1 VIIPDS
7 TRMFR
12 EAAEA
17 PLAVREQLRRN
28 ASVVAEAGAKLRE
41 LAPRAVVTCARGS
54 SDHAATFAKYL
65 IETRAG
71 VLTSSAAPS
80 VSSVYAA
87 KADLQ
92 GTLFLAVSQS
102 GASPDLV
109 ATAAAARNAG
119 SYVIALVNAEGS
131 PLSQAAHLTL
141 PLCAGSET
149 SVAATKS
156 YIASLAAIVHL
167 VGHWQNDEEMLA
179 ALELAPVSLARAW
192 GVDWTRIAAI
202 LQPVTGLYVVGRGLG
217 LGVAQEAALKLKE
230 TCGLHA
236 EAFSS
241 AEVRHGPMA
250 LVTHGFPVML
260 FAQSDE
266 TRAGVEALAIEMAAR
281 GASVMLAGSNAPR
294 ASGATSLTAMAAAAM
309 PSAVGARATPP
320 SVASRDGAQT
330 GGALTSSVGVDG
342 DAAASPGVLRLETVA
357 AHPAIEPMLFVQSF
371 YRAAN
376 ALSIARGRD
385 PDRPPNLS
393 KVTETV

>member
-17 PLAVREQLRRN
+17 PLAVSAQLARNRELVSH
-28 ASVVAEAGAKLRE
+28 AAATLRE
-41 LAPRAVVTCARGS
+41 LAPRAVITCARGS

-80 VSSVYAA
+80 VSSIYAA

-92 GTLFLAVSQS
+92 GTLFLAISQS
-102 GASPDLV
+102 GASPDLI
-109 ATAAAARNAG
+109 ATAESARKAG
-119 SYVIALVNAEGS
+119 AYVIAMVNADSS
-131 PLSQAAHLTL
+131 PLAQTAHLAI
-141 PLCAGSET
+141 PLCAGRET

-167 VGHWQNDEEMLA
+167 VGHWQNDEALLD
-179 ALELAPVSLARAW
+179 ALEQSPASLARAW
-192 GVDWTRIAAI
+192 ALDWTSAAGT
-202 LQPVTGLYVVGRGLG
+202 LQSAIGLYVVGRGLG
-217 LGVAQEAALKLKE
+217 LGAAQEAALKLKE

-241 AEVRHGPMA
+241 AEVKHGPMA
-250 LVTHGFPVML
+250 LVGEGFPVLL
-260 FAQSDE
+260 FAQDDE
-266 TRAGVEALAIEMAAR
+266 TRAGVEALAAEMASR
-281 GASVMLAGSNAPR
+281 GASVMLASAGAAP
-294 ASGATSLTAMAAAAM
+294 SEKM
-309 PSAVGARATPP
+309 V
-320 SVASRDGAQT
+320 
-330 GGALTSSVGVDG
+330 
-342 DAAASPGVLRLETVA
+342 RLESVA
-357 AHPAIEPMLFVQSF
+357 AHPAIQPMLFVQSF
-371 YRAAN
+371 YRLAN

-385 PDRPPNLS
+385 PDNPPHLS